1 MTVINVTRKIIG
13 ALLVLAGLAAA
24 CFGVR
29 VCVYAMHAE
38 PYIEDGEDGP
48 TATLDG
54 FLACMNA
61 RDWPGAYDYLY
72 NYSSLG
78 LETPPEDEISRM
90 YWDARMDA
98 LEIRAKEGGA
108 AQGMRFD
115 RRVTVRCL
123 DFDAIAEEIGR
134 RVQAILTEKVENAY
148 LKSEVYDKDGN
159 YREDIALQALTDA
172 TRDVLSDTAPYAYTQ
187 ECSLSLCFS
196 GGRWLVEVSP
206 AFISAL
212 TGGAARG

>member
-1 MTVINVTRKIIG
+1 MTVIRKIIAG
-13 ALLVLAGLAAA
+13 ILILAGLCAA
-24 CFGVR
+24 CFGLQ
-29 VCVYAMHAE
+29 VCVHAMKAE

-48 TATLDG
+48 TATLDR
-54 FLACMNA
+54 FLERMNA
-61 RDWPGAYDYLY
+61 RDWEGAYGYLY

-78 LETPPEDEISRM
+78 LETPPTDPMSRQ

-98 LEIRAKEGGA
+98 LEIRKAEGGETH
-108 AQGMRFD
+108 GMRFD
-115 RRVTVRCL
+115 RNVTVRCL

-148 LKSEVYDKDGN
+148 LKSEVYDRDGN

-172 TRDVLSDTAPYAYTQ
+172 TADVLSDTAPYAYTQ
-187 ECSLSLCFS
+187 ECSVSLCFS
-196 GGRWLVEVSP
+196 DGKWLVEVSP

-212 TGGAARG
+212 TAGAARG